1 MERKQHFLVN
11 LAYFAAILAIIYLV
25 FKYLLRLIMPF
36 FLALIFAAVMRPLV
50 RFISRKLHMREKI
63 VAAITSVL
71 FFAVI
76 GAVAVFIAVRGVTRL
91 VELMSGL
98 PELYTTTIEP
108 GITQLVAQ
116 AEELLARY
124 DISLEQ
130 LLSGSSTDLLA
141 ALASRVTSISMSVVG
156 GLTSVAGRL
165 PSLLLGSVICV
176 ISTVFMAVDYQR
188 MTSFLFGLL
197 PERPKKLAMDIRQA
211 LKTILGKYGK
221 SYLIIM
227 VMTFGE
233 LAAGLL
239 LLRVRRPVLI
249 AALIAIMDIFPIVG
263 AGLALLPWAVILL
276 IQGSTAKGLGM
287 LLLYVIITVVRQ
299 FMEPRIIGRH
309 VGLHP
314 LLTLLGI
321 YVGTSLFGGLGLVG
335 LPILMAITK
344 QLNDMGAI
352 HLWGGDESERLK

>member
-188 MTSFLFGLL
+188 MTAFLFG
-197 PERPKKLAMDIRQA
+197 
-211 LKTILGKYGK
+211 
-221 SYLIIM
+221 YLRLYFID
-227 VMTFGE
+227 VFPNR
-233 LAAGLL
+233 A
-239 LLRVRRPVLI
+239 
-249 AALIAIMDIFPIVG
+249 FPI
-263 AGLALLPWAVILL
+263 GLKGFGDILYFLRMLGGSAEPNTL
-276 IQGSTAKGLGM
+276 IKGLKP
-287 LLLYVIITVVRQ
+287 I
-299 FMEPRIIGRH
+299 RILKRH
-309 VGLHP
+309 SSSP
-314 LLTLLGI
+314 L
-321 YVGTSLFGGLGLVG
+321 S
-335 LPILMAITK
+335 
-344 QLNDMGAI
+344 QL
-352 HLWGGDESERLK
+352 